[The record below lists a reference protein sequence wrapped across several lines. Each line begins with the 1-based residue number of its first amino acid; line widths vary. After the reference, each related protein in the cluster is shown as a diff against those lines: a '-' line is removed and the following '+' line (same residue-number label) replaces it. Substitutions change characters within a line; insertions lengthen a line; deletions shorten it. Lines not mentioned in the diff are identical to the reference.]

1 MTLEELQELAEK
13 DLQIND
19 SELDLE
25 SIKIPQLHNKYL
37 KFYTKFKLL
46 LDRSREDFKLLK
58 REKWEYFT
66 GKADSKVYEKKPF
79 NLKIL
84 RNDVDKYIDSDDDI
98 RRLNLKIKYQETI
111 VDFLDRTL
119 KNIMNRGFQI
129 KSSIDWKKFTSGA
142 I

>member
-1 MTLEELQELAEK
+1 MTLEEIQELAEK

-66 GKADSKVYEKKPF
+66 GKADSEVYEKKPF
-79 NLKIL
+79 NLKI
-84 RNDVDKYIDSDDDI
+84 
-98 RRLNLKIKYQETI
+98 
-111 VDFLDRTL
+111 
-119 KNIMNRGFQI
+119 
-129 KSSIDWKKFTSGA
+129 
-142 I
+142 

>member
-66 GKADSKVYEKKPF
+66 GKADSEVYEKKPF

-111 VDFLDRTL
+111 VDYLDRTL